1 MEPKLSKHFFLE
13 ELQKEIWKSSNILVW
28 GSIFFLIFISILD
41 FLLLENFYIILTFFN
56 VCTLFLI
63 AISNFLLSK
72 ILKNPSPILHL
83 TLVLLNFLFVYSIAL
98 VDNAI
103 GYYLYFSLIALALV
117 TFNSIAI
124 WTFRNGIFQCIFLC
138 VLIIVMDY
146 YAIIDF
152 SSLEE
157 HGIYTVLAIAAISIT
172 FPSLKMLRLKDEILE
187 NYTLTQTKKEVE
199 RLNANLQKENN
210 LKTQKITTYKN
221 SAKVFRHDL
230 KNKLGSIESLIEL
243 IELDNQYVLKPEQN
257 DYLSMIKN
265 LLGDA
270 SGENT
275 FFNKFNDDHV
285 EQAVL
290 DKTMID
296 LHSLVS
302 SNRVNLFEKTSAQ
315 NIKLELDLQAEKS
328 MVYVDKNIANTAIYN
343 LMNYAIRFSKNNDT
357 IQVISRNYQDLIIL
371 ELVNRTTGIPMSQL
385 ESYFRNIG
393 DYQMDDGKSNQGL
406 GLSIAKNNIEL
417 LDGHLRYSSS
427 KSLGFEFLVE
437 FTHSS

>member
-1 MEPKLSKHFFLE
+1 
-13 ELQKEIWKSSNILVW
+13 
-28 GSIFFLIFISILD
+28 
-41 FLLLENFYIILTFFN
+41 
-56 VCTLFLI
+56 
-63 AISNFLLSK
+63 
-72 ILKNPSPILHL
+72 
-83 TLVLLNFLFVYSIAL
+83 
-98 VDNAI
+98 
-103 GYYLYFSLIALALV
+103 
-117 TFNSIAI
+117 
-124 WTFRNGIFQCIFLC
+124 
-138 VLIIVMDY
+138 
-146 YAIIDF
+146 
-152 SSLEE
+152 
-157 HGIYTVLAIAAISIT
+157 
-172 FPSLKMLRLKDEILE
+172 
-187 NYTLTQTKKEVE
+187 
-199 RLNANLQKENN
+199 
-210 LKTQKITTYKN
+210 
-221 SAKVFRHDL
+221 
-230 KNKLGSIESLIEL
+230 
-243 IELDNQYVLKPEQN
+243 
-257 DYLSMIKN
+257 MIKN